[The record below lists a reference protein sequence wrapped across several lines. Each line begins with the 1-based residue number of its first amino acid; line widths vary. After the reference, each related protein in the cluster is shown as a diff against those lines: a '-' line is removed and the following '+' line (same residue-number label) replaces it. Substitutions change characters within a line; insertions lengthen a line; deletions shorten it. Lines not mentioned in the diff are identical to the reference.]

1 MKVSETIYSV
11 YILTNVRKTVLYAGV
26 TNDLEQRIVEHYID
40 RIEQKTFAC
49 KYSCHF
55 LLFYE
60 NYKYVNDAIAR
71 EKEIKG
77 WVRIK
82 KAKEFLRSGKTI
94 ADVCA
99 SVGFESIPSFTG
111 LFKKI
116 TGSTPAAFQN
126 KKKIEKK
133 QF

>member
-11 YILTNVRKTVLYAGV
+11 YILTNVRKTVLYTGV

-40 RIEQKTFAC
+40 RIGQKTFAG

-55 LLFYE
+55 LLFYA

-82 KAKEFLRSGKTI
+82 KAKLITDFNPEWKFLNEELLGEWPPGDTFHRK
-94 ADVCA
+94 DV
-99 SVGFESIPSFTG
+99 
-111 LFKKI
+111 
-116 TGSTPAAFQN
+116 
-126 KKKIEKK
+126 
-133 QF
+133 